1 MSVAAAGRSAA
12 KLHSEMI
19 ALTTGS
25 ILRHIPFTDMEAFAG
40 LLTLEIVPLLP
51 L

>member
-1 MSVAAAGRSAA
+1 MCEEARSETASKLQSVT
-12 KLHSEMI
+12 I

-25 ILRHIPFTDMEAFAG
+25 ILRHIPFTNMEAFAG
-40 LLTLEIVPLLP
+40 LLTQEIVPLLP